1 MRISRHS
8 TPTTTVTRA
17 VADGSTTVGR
27 PRRGAHRRSG
37 GRRAPLVLLVLP
49 AVMAAVLSLGACGD
63 STPDLNGRSYTSTE
77 VRGHDLVAGST
88 VTLAFEDGQ
97 ISANAGCNTMNG
109 SATWDGGTLVVAE
122 PLASTMMGCED
133 ALAAQDQ
140 WLSSFLTSSPALKV
154 EGDTLTLGDASSGMT
169 LTAKQ

>member
-1 MRISRHS
+1 MPISRHRP
-8 TPTTTVTRA
+8 PTTAVTRA
-17 VADGSTTVGR
+17 VADGSTVVEI
-27 PRRGAHRRSG
+27 PRGIAHRRS
-37 GRRAPLVLLVLP
+37 RRAPLALLA
-49 AVMAAVLSLGACGD
+49 AVAGVLSLGACGD
-63 STPDLNGRSYTSTE
+63 STPDLNGQSYTSTE

-88 VTLAFEDGQ
+88 VTLSFEDGR

-122 PLASTMMGCED
+122 PLASTMMGCPD
-133 ALAAQDQ
+133 DLAAQDQ

-169 LTAKQ
+169 LTATQ

>member
-17 VADGSTTVGR
+17 VAGSAPAAR
-27 PRRGAHRRSG
+27 PRHVAHRRSG
-37 GRRAPLVLLVLP
+37 RRRAPLVLLAMV
-49 AVMAAVLSLGACGD
+49 AVLSLGACGD
-63 STPDLNGRSYTSTE
+63 SAPDLDGRSYTSTE

-88 VTLAFEDGQ
+88 VTLTFEDGR
-97 ISANAGCNTMNG
+97 ISANAGCNTMN
-109 SATWDGGTLVVAE
+109 STATWDGGTLDVAE
-122 PLASTMMGCED
+122 PMASTMMACED
-133 ALAAQDQ
+133 DLAAQDQ
-140 WLSSFLTSSPALKV
+140 WLSSFLTSSPALEV